1 MLNIKANIPA
11 FYLPLIYMITSST
24 YSILCSKHKKLFS
37 IWCYI
42 LRCWASKLLVAK
54 RKWIICQSIMDIGTR
69 PKFSTT
75 HTPPPI
81 LCLLLWLMLCPMHDS
96 LPYQNTFYNYRL
108 KNRATKCTN
117 GDESKKK
124 KTLDSLYFCFN
135 YTLLHCLN
143 THVEGKKT
151 RIMEEK
157 VFLPCVPI
165 VFASQCKKTKNNR

>member
-1 MLNIKANIPA
+1 MLHSQMLSFKIVSCEKKMNN
-11 FYLPLIYMITSST
+11 L
-24 YSILCSKHKKLFS
+24 SKHNGYWNKTQIFN
-37 IWCYI
+37 Y
-42 LRCWASKLLVAK
+42 
-54 RKWIICQSIMDIGTR
+54 TY
-69 PKFSTT
+69 
-75 HTPPPI
+75 PPPI

>member
-75 HTPPPI
+75 HTPPQSFVCSSDWCFAQCMI
-81 LCLLLWLMLCPMHDS
+81 VCLIKTHSTIIDSKTGRQNAPMGMN
-96 LPYQNTFYNYRL
+96 Q
-108 KNRATKCTN
+108 
-117 GDESKKK
+117 KKK
-124 KTLDSLYFCFN
+124 K
-135 YTLLHCLN
+135 LLILCTFVSITHCY
-143 THVEGKKT
+143 
-151 RIMEEK
+151 
-157 VFLPCVPI
+157 I
-165 VFASQCKKTKNNR
+165 V